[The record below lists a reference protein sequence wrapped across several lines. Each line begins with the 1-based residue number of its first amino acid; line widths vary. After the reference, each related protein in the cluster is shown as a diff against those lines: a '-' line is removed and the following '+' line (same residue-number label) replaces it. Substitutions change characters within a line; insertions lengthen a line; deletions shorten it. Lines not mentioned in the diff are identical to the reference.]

1 MLFQSRCKPS
11 SQLFPTLFSLIGLAL
26 TLGTAASA
34 ATISAPLSSTYGP
47 ALTGSITIDD
57 GADPGNLVITARV
70 DAASGDVR
78 GVLAQVA
85 NESLLGGLSI
95 IGADSRAVRFDAN
108 DVGKSGKS
116 RGVSRSGSACPCDF
130 GIRFPAKTGTTVT
143 FTLHH
148 ASQALTIALF
158 YGQDFAVQA
167 SGLRLANTLNRS
179 SSEGHGYGRGR
190 GIRHALLEGRIPTP
204 IPEPSTALLMALG
217 LSGLSWAGRARKS

>member
-11 SQLFPTLFSLIGLAL
+11 SLLFSTLFSLIGLAL

-57 GADPGNLVITARV
+57 GIDPGNLVVTAYV

-85 NESLLGGLSI
+85 NESLLSGLSI
-95 IGADSRAVRFDAN
+95 IGASSRAVRFDAN
-108 DVGKSGKS
+108 DVGKAGKS
-116 RGVSRSGSACPCDF
+116 RGVSRSGAACPCDF

-143 FTLHH
+143 FTLTHET
-148 ASQALTIALF
+148 QDLTIALF

-167 SGLRLANTLNRS
+167 SGLRIENELNR
-179 SSEGHGYGRGR
+179 GRGR
-190 GIRHALLEGRIPTP
+190 GRGHGIRHALLEGRVPNP
-204 IPEPSTALLMALG
+204 IPEPTTALLMALG
-217 LSGLSWAGRARKS
+217 LGGLSYAGRSTGRAGKA